1 MPPNFLRR
9 CESRGAPPTSA
20 VSYESK
26 PIMSQRH
33 KMILAVSPDH
43 QLASFRHLVLR
54 DAGFEV
60 VSVHTESAAR
70 FEIHFGRCG
79 VLLLCHKLSRAARES
94 LAEYFV
100 ERCPEP
106 YIVAVLGHSNDHFP
120 PETHKCILHSLDPAP
135 LVNALEE
142 KLAA

>member
-1 MPPNFLRR
+1 
-9 CESRGAPPTSA
+9 
-20 VSYESK
+20 
-26 PIMSQRH
+26 MSQRH

-79 VLLLCHKLSRAARES
+79 VLLLCHKLSRAARQS

-106 YIVAVLGHSNDHFP
+106 YIVAVLEHRNDHFP
-120 PETHKCILHSLDPAP
+120 PETHTCILHSLDPAP
-135 LVNALEE
+135 LVNALQE